1 MPDPVLFATI
11 EAGSVSQ
18 EKLLVS
24 ALRDIAREDPSL
36 RVEFND
42 ETAVGDGFHENRDQI
57 VIAGMGEL
65 HFDIVMDR
73 LRKEYKVDADMGS
86 LSVAYKETI
95 VGKSSIPCHP
105 FNTYYYLFHLALPYS
120 DIFHLLFQ
128 ELARDKRLLLRD
140 GCLTSSCESSLTCPW
155 GH

>member
-1 MPDPVLFATI
+1 MLLHFHGKIMSCKVNCPLLFDKARTYVVLYFKIIFNWNVQLFSLRVPDPVLFATI

-42 ETAVGDGFHENRDQI
+42 EAATGDGFHENRDQI

-86 LSVAYKETI
+86 LSVAYKETV
-95 VGKSSIPCHP
+95 VGKSSMPSI
-105 FNTYYYLFHLALPYS
+105 
-120 DIFHLLFQ
+120 
-128 ELARDKRLLLRD
+128 
-140 GCLTSSCESSLTCPW
+140 
-155 GH
+155 